1 MDNFLYQKQNFHII
15 HRYHYHL
22 VGVQKMLNEWF
33 GLSSTASTLII
44 VGILLGIM
52 VVIFIVQWRK
62 TKRTP
67 MGRVLSVQG
76 NIRSNTQICKRF
88 QKKNVIK
95 RLKTEDWVEYQSNID
110 FLPEELRKDLAGY
123 FQIVWEVNQQID
135 ATVSNQLEN
144 QAVYVEIS
152 KLQEVQSDIMRRLDK
167 WIYANFNN
175 PNYMPRKKGWFR
187 F

>member
-1 MDNFLYQKQNFHII
+1 MA
-15 HRYHYHL
+15 
-22 VGVQKMLNEWF
+22 GE
-33 GLSSTASTLII
+33 S
-44 VGILLGIM
+44 
-52 VVIFIVQWRK
+52 
-62 TKRTP
+62 P
-67 MGRVLSVQG
+67 
-76 NIRSNTQICKRF
+76 
-88 QKKNVIK
+88 VIK
-95 RLKTEDWVEYQSNID
+95 RLKTEDWVEHQSNID